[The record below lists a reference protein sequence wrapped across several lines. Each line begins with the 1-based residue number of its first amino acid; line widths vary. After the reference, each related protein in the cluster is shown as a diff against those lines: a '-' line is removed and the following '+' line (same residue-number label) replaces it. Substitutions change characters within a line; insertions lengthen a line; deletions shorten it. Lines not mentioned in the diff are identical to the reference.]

1 MVISKSTVSNLSL
14 HLRAIFNLSLES
26 WGSVKDVRMEEQ
38 EASQRK
44 EKRMQVTRMRL
55 NQDGM
60 EVKPEWGARKAR
72 SEIEKITVNG
82 IGDEGWRVADE
93 AFIEGLSLKY

>member
-1 MVISKSTVSNLSL
+1 
-14 HLRAIFNLSLES
+14 
-26 WGSVKDVRMEEQ
+26 
-38 EASQRK
+38 
-44 EKRMQVTRMRL
+44 MRL

-60 EVKPEWGARKAR
+60 EVKPEWGAKKAR